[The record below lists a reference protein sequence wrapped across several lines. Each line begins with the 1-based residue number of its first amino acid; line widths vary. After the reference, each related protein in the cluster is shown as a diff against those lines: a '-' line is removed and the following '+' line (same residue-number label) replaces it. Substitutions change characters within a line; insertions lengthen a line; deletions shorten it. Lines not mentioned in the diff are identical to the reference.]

1 MPQEPTSESSTRR
14 PTQRSGPSW
23 FEAQDL
29 QVLKA
34 WSNEIVEIQH
44 EISLFGSLKV
54 VDLHQNK
61 ISSLPETFADL
72 TALTT
77 LDLSHNS
84 LTSLPRNMWT
94 LPALTSLNVSH
105 NSLTSL
111 PLGASFANGSRSAQ
125 GDTWNTGGF
134 FGPVITRST
143 TPLPRLLCMDV
154 SFNKLTASAIDYHN
168 VPSGLT
174 KLDLSSN
181 PLAADGTES
190 PALVRALGSLK
201 HLKELHFSHAVISD
215 DAFPACLTSRDVP
228 PIFSALRILD
238 LEETQATTSAIQAAF
253 SGLKQTLSFEF
264 TTDEPPEDTLRIL
277 VGKRVLK
284 EPWEIEAEG
293 RARHKSARS
302 YGSQLS
308 VSSVRGLPSPQEPI
322 KEAWEIEAEQGLVT
336 EGGRRRARAAAVQ
349 ETTSSIIAPSE
360 RKKNSSNGSMPSS
373 MPNPGRS
380 QSPTVNLSN
389 AQYYNAPTQ
398 TLTLPPSAPPTRSHT
413 RSFSLA
419 APVHGPSSSQ
429 GKIDI
434 ALPTPTLPISIIS
447 AQPFAQTL
455 KTLVLSGRKLDL
467 SVALPTV
474 TSESGASLL
483 PTLEELALDGCG
495 LGDNITVTHQGEG
508 GSSTPPKLTE
518 ALIPLIGRLFP
529 SLRTLDLTY
538 NLFTSATLRKDVLV
552 NLIMSSQDTPVPR
565 PGLRHLRLRGNRI
578 TDLDGFQ
585 DVAEIFKGH
594 RAVSDWKLEEL
605 DLRDNEIAKLP
616 AELGLLPLDV
626 FLVDGNVFRI
636 PQRKVWEREGTKG
649 LLSWLRGRL
658 E

>member
-1 MPQEPTSESSTRR
+1 MWTLP
-14 PTQRSGPSW
+14 
-23 FEAQDL
+23 AL
-29 QVLKA
+29 A
-34 WSNEIVEIQH
+34 
-44 EISLFGSLKV
+44 SL
-54 VDLHQNK
+54 N
-61 ISSLPETFADL
+61 
-72 TALTT
+72 
-77 LDLSHNS
+77 LSHNS
-84 LTSLPRNMWT
+84 LTSLPF
-94 LPALTSLNVSH
+94 
-105 NSLTSL
+105 
-111 PLGASFANGSRSAQ
+111 GAPFANTSRSGK
-125 GDTWNTGGF
+125 GDTWSTGGF

-143 TPLPRLLCMDV
+143 TPLPRLLFLDI
-154 SFNKLTASAIDYHN
+154 SFNELTASAVDYHN

-181 PLAADGTES
+181 PLAVDDAES

-201 HLKELHFSHAVISD
+201 NLKELLFSHAVISD

-228 PIFSALRILD
+228 PIFSALRVLD
-238 LEETQATTSAIQAAF
+238 LEETQATTSAIQAAL

-264 TTDEPPEDTLRIL
+264 TKDEPLEDTLKIL

-284 EPWEIEAEG
+284 EPWEIEAER

-308 VSSVRGLPSPQEPI
+308 VSSLRELPSPQGPI
-322 KEAWEIEAEQGLVT
+322 KEAWEIEAEQGLLS
-336 EGGRRRARAAAVQ
+336 EGGRRRARVAAAQ
-349 ETTSSIIAPSE
+349 GTTSSVITPSE
-360 RKKNSSNGSMPSS
+360 RKRNPANGSIPFSL
-373 MPNPGRS
+373 PNPGRS

-389 AQYYNAPTQ
+389 SQYYNAPTQ
-398 TLTLPPSAPPTRSHT
+398 TLTLPPSVPPTRSHT

-419 APVHGPSSSQ
+419 SSVHGPSSSQ

-434 ALPTPTLPISIIS
+434 TLPTPTLPISIIS

-455 KTLVLSGRKLDL
+455 KALVLSGRKLDL

-474 TSESGASLL
+474 TGESGVPLL
-483 PTLEELALDGCG
+483 PNLEELALDGCG
-495 LGDNITVTHQGEG
+495 LGDNITVTHQEEG
-508 GSSTPPKLTE
+508 SPSTPARLTE

-552 NLIMSSQDTPVPR
+552 NLIMASSEDTPVPR

-585 DVAEIFKGH
+585 EVAEIFKGH
-594 RAVSDWKLEEL
+594 RVVSDWKLEEL

-626 FLVDGNVFRI
+626 FLVDGNV
-636 PQRKVWEREGTKG
+636 
-649 LLSWLRGRL
+649 
-658 E
+658 

>member
-1 MPQEPTSESSTRR
+1 M
-14 PTQRSGPSW
+14 
-23 FEAQDL
+23 
-29 QVLKA
+29 
-34 WSNEIVEIQH
+34 
-44 EISLFGSLKV
+44 
-54 VDLHQNK
+54 HQNK
-61 ISSLPETFADL
+61 LSSLPETFADL

-84 LTSLPRNMWT
+84 LTLLPHNIWT
-94 LPALTSLNVSH
+94 LSALTNLNLSH
-105 NSLTSL
+105 NSLASL
-111 PLGASFANGSRSAQ
+111 PFGAPFASGSRSER
-125 GDTWNTGGF
+125 GDTWSTGGF

-143 TPLPRLLCMDV
+143 SPLPRLQCLDV
-154 SFNKLTASAIDYHN
+154 SFNKLTASAIDHCN

-181 PLAADGTES
+181 PLATEDEKS
-190 PALVRALGSLK
+190 AALVCALGSLK
-201 HLKELHFSHAVISD
+201 SLKELRFSHAVISD
-215 DAFPACLTSRDVP
+215 DAFPASLTNRDAS

-238 LEETQATTSAIQAAF
+238 LEETQATPSVIQAAL

-264 TTDEPPEDTLRIL
+264 ATDEPPENTLRIS

-284 EPWEIEAEG
+284 EPWEIEVERCAK
-293 RARHKSARS
+293 HKSARS

-308 VSSVRGLPSPQEPI
+308 VSSLRGPQPVQDPV
-322 KEAWEIEAEQGLVT
+322 KEAWEIEAEQGLLT

-349 ETTSSIIAPSE
+349 ETPSSTVPPPE
-360 RKKNSSNGSMPSS
+360 QKKNSLMGSMPSS
-373 MPNPGRS
+373 VPNAGKS
-380 QSPTVNLSN
+380 QSLTVNLSN
-389 AQYYNAPTQ
+389 TQYYNAPTQ
-398 TLTLPPSAPPTRSHT
+398 TLTLPPSAPPTRSHM

-419 APVHGPSSSQ
+419 VPTLGPPSSQ
-429 GKIDI
+429 DKIHI
-434 ALPTPTLPISIIS
+434 ALPTPTLPISVIS

-467 SVALPTV
+467 SVALPPV
-474 TSESGASLL
+474 TSESSAPFL

-495 LGDNITVTHQGEG
+495 LRDNITVTHQGES

-538 NLFTSATLRKDVLV
+538 NLLTSATLRKDVLV
-552 NLIMSSQDTPVPR
+552 DLIMASAQDTPVPR

-585 DVAEIFKGH
+585 ELAEIFKGH

-626 FLVDGNVFRI
+626 FLVDGNV
-636 PQRKVWEREGTKG
+636 
-649 LLSWLRGRL
+649 
-658 E
+658 